1 MKITA
6 EQTISSK
13 SIAETFSEAAEQY
26 HQKADIQQKVANGLI
41 SSLLPWKDTLPA
53 GDILEVGCGT
63 GFLSEQIIK
72 EFPDRKKLITD
83 VAPGMLS
90 FCENQLAE
98 KGLLNDSVTFKT
110 LNVDEISDSEPKYS
124 LIVSNFAAQWF
135 KDTSIGLEKL
145 SALLVPG
152 GLLLCTFPGN
162 HTFEEW
168 YSNCLE
174 LGLPFTANAF
184 PDVEEVVIKLSMNPV
199 QVDYYEND
207 LYQEFDDSMDF
218 FKHLKEIGVRKSKTG
233 KQLTAKQL
241 KLLTKFWDKK
251 VSNEVKVKWHVVY
264 LAAKKDM

>member
-26 HQKADIQQKVANGLI
+26 HQKAEIQQKVANGLI

-72 EFPDRKKLITD
+72 EFPDRQKLITD
-83 VAPGMLS
+83 LAPGMLS
-90 FCENQLAE
+90 FCEDQLSK
-98 KGLLNDSVTFKT
+98 KGLTDDQTQFAL
-110 LNVDEISDSEPKYS
+110 LNVDEISESEPRYS

-135 KDTSIGLEKL
+135 KDTSIGLENL
-145 SALLVPG
+145 SKLLVPG
-152 GLLLCTFPGN
+152 GLLLCAFPGN

-174 LGLPFTANAF
+174 LGLPFTANTF
-184 PDVEEVVIKLSMNPV
+184 PDVEEVVIKLSMNPI

-207 LYQEFDDSMDF
+207 LFQEFDRSLDF
-218 FKHLKEIGVRKSKTG
+218 FKHLKEIGVNNSKTG
-233 KQLTAKQL
+233 KHLSVKQL
-241 KLLTKFWDKK
+241 KLLTDFWDKK
-251 VSNEVKVKWHVVY
+251 ETDQIKVKWHVVY
-264 LAAKKDM
+264 LAAKKDL

>member
-1 MKITA
+1 MKLTA

-13 SIAETFSEAAEQY
+13 SVAETFSEAAEQY
-26 HQKADIQQKVANGLI
+26 HQKAEIQQKVANGLI
-41 SSLLPWKDTLPA
+41 SSLNPWKDTLPP

-72 EFPDRKKLITD
+72 EFPNRQKVITD
-83 VAPGMLS
+83 LASGMLS
-90 FCENQLAE
+90 FCEEQLNE
-98 KGLLNDSVTFKT
+98 KGLVDDSVSFQQ
-110 LNVDEISDSEPKYS
+110 LDVDQISDSEPRYS

-135 KDTSIGLEKL
+135 KDTAIGLEKL
-145 SALLVPG
+145 SELLVPG

-162 HTFEEW
+162 HTFSEW

-174 LGLPFTANAF
+174 LGLPFTANSF

-207 LYQEFDDSMDF
+207 LFQEFDRSLDF

-233 KQLTAKQL
+233 KQLSAKQL
-241 KLLTKFWDKK
+241 KLLTNFWDEK
-251 VSNEVKVKWHVVY
+251 EPDQIKVKWHVVY
-264 LAAKKDM
+264 LAAKKDI

>member
-26 HQKADIQQKVANGLI
+26 HQKAEIQQKVATGLI

-83 VAPGMLS
+83 VAPGMIS

-110 LNVDEISDSEPKYS
+110 LNVDVD
-124 LIVSNFAAQWF
+124 
-135 KDTSIGLEKL
+135 
-145 SALLVPG
+145 
-152 GLLLCTFPGN
+152 CTRTVLN
-162 HTFEEW
+162 KQA
-168 YSNCLE
+168 SKQVQNCLLYAHE
-174 LGLPFTANAF
+174 R
-184 PDVEEVVIKLSMNPV
+184 NPASL
-199 QVDYYEND
+199 D
-207 LYQEFDDSMDF
+207 
-218 FKHLKEIGVRKSKTG
+218 
-233 KQLTAKQL
+233 
-241 KLLTKFWDKK
+241 
-251 VSNEVKVKWHVVY
+251 
-264 LAAKKDM
+264 

>member
-6 EQTISSK
+6 EQTIQSK
-13 SIAETFSEAAEQY
+13 SVAETFSEAAEHY
-26 HQKADIQQKVANGLI
+26 HQKAEIQLKVANGLI
-41 SSLLPWKDTLPA
+41 SSLLPWKETLPP

-72 EFPDRKKLITD
+72 EFPNRQKLITD
-83 VAPGMLS
+83 LAPGMLS
-90 FCENQLAE
+90 YCEKQLNE
-98 KGLLNDSVTFKT
+98 KGLVDDSVSFQK
-110 LNVDEISDSEPKYS
+110 LDVDQISNQESKYS

-135 KDTSIGLEKL
+135 KDTAIGLEKL
-145 SALLVPG
+145 TELLVPG

-168 YSNCLE
+168 YANCLE
-174 LGLPFTANAF
+174 LGLPYTANAF

-207 LYQEFDDSMDF
+207 LFQEFDNSIEF

-233 KQLTAKQL
+233 KRLSVKQL
-241 KLLTKFWDKK
+241 KLLTEFWNEKT
-251 VSNEVKVKWHVVY
+251 SNQIKVKWHVVY
-264 LAAKKDM
+264 LAAKKDL

>member
-13 SIAETFSEAAEQY
+13 SVAETFSGAAEQY
-26 HQKADIQQKVANGLI
+26 HKKAEIQLKVANGLI
-41 SSLLPWKDTLPA
+41 SSLLPWKDSLPA

-63 GFLSEQIIK
+63 GFLSEQLIN
-72 EFPDRKKLITD
+72 EFPERNKVITD
-83 VAPGMLS
+83 IAPGMLS
-90 FCENQLAE
+90 FCEEQLNE
-98 KGLLNDSVTFKT
+98 KGLLNESVSFET
-110 LNVDEISDSEPKYS
+110 LNVDQLTETKPKYS

-135 KDTSIGLEKL
+135 KDTAIGLEKL
-145 SALLVPG
+145 SELLVPG

-162 HTFEEW
+162 HTFSEW

-174 LGLPFTANAF
+174 LGLPYTANVF

-207 LYQEFDDSMDF
+207 LFQEFHQSLDF

-233 KQLTAKQL
+233 KRLTVKQL
-241 KLLTKFWDKK
+241 KLLTDFWDKK
-251 VSNEVKVKWHVVY
+251 VSNEIKVKWHVVY